1 MANQSFSHRKKA
13 AKTAGESGGERGGD
27 CLMCVYGVCV
37 CLCLCVCEGAE
48 GVW

>member
-13 AKTAGESGGERGGD
+13 AKTAGESGGEGGGGD
-27 CLMCVYGVCV
+27 CLMCVYGV